1 MTESVVV
8 LGSGYAGAGAIQRLE
23 SELGDRADL
32 TWVSDQPYHLVL
44 HEVHR
49 CIRDPSVKEH
59 VTIPIDEIK
68 SPSTTFVEGRVETI
82 DVEHRTV
89 GFADGE
95 SIAYDH
101 LLVAIGSQTAFFRID
116 GLEENAFTLK
126 SLDDALAIHDA
137 VESEAA
143 DATMADPARVVVGGA
158 GQTGVQVAGEVAAYR
173 AELSA
178 PIDIVLVEGLE
189 SVLPGANSAFQSAIR
204 DRLDRRSVDVRTGNF
219 VSKVDEDVVYFDDGR
234 DLAYDVLVWTGGITG
249 QRAMEDVR
257 VTKDHKSNR
266 LKTTTTFQTD
276 DERVFALGDAAL
288 VDQPGEDPA
297 PPNAQAA
304 WQAADVAAENIA
316 RSIRGQPLTEWR
328 YENKGTVV
336 SVGDEAVATDVLYS
350 PIETFNGLGAEL
362 LKKVI
367 AARWIADVSSF
378 SRAFS
383 AWPNM

>member
-23 SELGDRADL
+23 SALGEQGDL
-32 TWVSDQPYHLVL
+32 TWVSDRPYHLVL

-49 CIRDPSVKEH
+49 CIRDPAIKEH
-59 VTIPIDEIK
+59 VTIPIEEVK
-68 SPSTTFVEGRVETI
+68 SPSTTFIEGRVETV
-82 DVEHRTV
+82 DVEDRTIEL
-89 GFADGE
+89 ADGD
-95 SIAYDH
+95 SIAYDY

-116 GLEENAFTLK
+116 GLEANAHTLK

-137 VESEAA
+137 LEAQA
-143 DATMADPARVVVGGA
+143 DKASIGDPARVVVGGA

-173 AELSA
+173 DETSA
-178 PIDIVLVEGLE
+178 PIDVVLVEGLE
-189 SVLPGANSAFQSAIR
+189 SVLPGAGRAFQAAIR
-204 DRLDRRSVDVRTGNF
+204 ERLDERSVDVRTGNF
-219 VSKVDEDVVYFDDGR
+219 VSRVDDERVHFDDGD

-249 QRAMEDVR
+249 QRAMQDVR

-288 VDQPGEDPA
+288 VEQPGDDPA

-304 WQAADVAAENIA
+304 WQAADVAAANIV
-316 RSIRGQPLTEWR
+316 RSIRGQPLAEWR

-350 PIETFNGLGAEL
+350 PIETFNGVAAEL
-362 LKKVI
+362 LKKAI

-378 SRAFS
+378 SRALS
-383 AWPNM
+383 AWPSM